1 MDVFVCSAIDIVDNV
16 QTCTAY
22 VPLTVAHLFN
32 GLAITQNDS
41 VAISI
46 EIAKICGVLIAYTF
60 IMKAAKLA

>member
-1 MDVFVCSAIDIVDNV
+1 MDVFVCSAIEIIDNM
-16 QTCTAY
+16 QTCTSY

-32 GLAITQNDS
+32 GLAITKNDS

>member
-1 MDVFVCSAIDIVDNV
+1 MDVFVCSAIEIVDNV
-16 QTCTAY
+16 QTCAAY